1 MLTGQYRR
9 LLEIACPPA
18 QAAMGLFFDKLNQSA
33 LKGHG
38 FSRAVK
44 MERAWALAPEGI
56 LGDIPGDPG
65 D

>member
-1 MLTGQYRR
+1 
-9 LLEIACPPA
+9 
-18 QAAMGLFFDKLNQSA
+18 MGLFFDKLNQSA